1 MKQERELLTQ
11 MARQKNGMLLIDDV
25 LEEAKDENSIL
36 HKHFEWDDSEAADQY
51 RRQQARA
58 LIQKCRI
65 QLVETEAVQIRA
77 FVSLPTDR
85 NAGGG
90 YRLTSEVV
98 SDANMKE
105 ELLHDI
111 RLTISRWTRKLHL
124 LDQDIA
130 DLLIEVETRIKQ
142 QPDDRA
148 AA

>member
-25 LEEAKDENSIL
+25 LEEAKDESSIL

-142 QPDDRA
+142 QPEDRA

>member
-11 MARQKNGMLLIDDV
+11 MARQKNGVLLIDDV
-25 LEEAKDENSIL
+25 LEEAKDESSIL
-36 HKHFEWDDSEAADQY
+36 HKHFEWDDSEAADLY

-142 QPDDRA
+142 QPEDRA

>member
-11 MARQKNGMLLIDDV
+11 MARQKNGMLMVDDV
-25 LEEAKDENSIL
+25 LEEAKDESSIL
-36 HKHFEWDDSEAADQY
+36 HKHFEWDNSEAADLY

-65 QLVETEAVQIRA
+65 QLVETEPVSIRA

-85 NAGGG
+85 GAGGG

-98 SDANMKE
+98 SDASMKE

-111 RLTISRWTRKLHL
+111 RLTISRWSRKLHL

-130 DLLIEVETRIKQ
+130 DLLIEVETRIAKQ
-142 QPDDRA
+142 PEDRA

>member
-25 LEEAKDENSIL
+25 LEEAKDESSIL

-85 NAGGG
+85 SAGGG

-142 QPDDRA
+142 QPEERA
-148 AA
+148 SA

>member
-11 MARQKNGMLLIDDV
+11 MARQKNGMLMIDDV
-25 LEEAKDENSIL
+25 LEEAKDEDSIL
-36 HKHFEWDDSEAADQY
+36 HRHFEWDNSEAAELY

-98 SDANMKE
+98 SDASMKE

-111 RLTISRWTRKLHL
+111 RLTISRWSRKLHL

-130 DLLIEVETRIKQ
+130 DLLVEVETRIKE
-142 QPDDRA
+142 QPENRA